1 MAQDTFNEIEI
12 QQIVFPSDFKIRIN
26 SVVDQERQAIEEVE
40 DYPYLIFIIL
50 DNYGGSYKAI
60 YSPNESERL
69 NVEIKEEEIEGTTK
83 EVLYVDVEN
92 YSLKGN
98 LKIKIGTAVD
108 DMAFK
113 DNKWNWYGKIQ
124 DLPAIVIK

>member
-1 MAQDTFNEIEI
+1 MAQDTLNEIEI

-40 DYPYLIFIIL
+40 DYPYLMFIIL

-69 NVEIKEEEIEGTTK
+69 NVEVKEEEIEGTTK

-108 DMAFK
+108 DTAFK
-113 DNKWNWYGKIQ
+113 DNKWNWYGTIK
-124 DLPAIVIK
+124 DLPAVVIK

>member
-1 MAQDTFNEIEI
+1 MAQDTLNEIEI
-12 QQIVFPSDFKIRIN
+12 QQIVFPSDFKIRIK
-26 SVVDQERQAIEEVE
+26 SVVDQERQAIEEVR
-40 DYPYLIFIIL
+40 DYPYLMFIIL

-108 DMAFK
+108 DTAFK
-113 DNKWNWYGKIQ
+113 DNKWNWYGTIK
-124 DLPAIVIK
+124 DLPAIVVK

>member
-92 YSLKGN
+92 YSLKGS

-108 DMAFK
+108 DTAFK
-113 DNKWNWYGKIQ
+113 DNKWNWYGAIK
-124 DLPAIVIK
+124 DLPAVVIK

>member
-1 MAQDTFNEIEI
+1 MAQDTLNNIEI

-26 SVVDQERQAIEEVE
+26 SLVDQERQAIEEVE
-40 DYPYLIFIIL
+40 AYPYLMFIIL

-60 YSPNESERL
+60 YSPNKSERL
-69 NVEIKEEEIEGTTK
+69 NVEIKDEKIEGTTK

-108 DMAFK
+108 DTAFK
-113 DNKWNWYGKIQ
+113 DNKWNWYGTIK
-124 DLPAIVIK
+124 DLPAIVVK